1 MSAGFFLIA
10 TTAYVIGLTAFSLWL
25 TGRKQSAEGFL
36 LADRSIP
43 FLLSFGTTIATLV
56 GTGSTIGAV
65 SQGYLYGWRG
75 AMYGIGG
82 GLGLL
87 LLAVLFGNVRRLGFM
102 TMPEELSYY
111 YGANRVIKNAVA
123 CFMLLASI
131 GWLGAHILGGSYYLQ
146 YVGELSPVTAKVA
159 VAAGFSLYIIIGGY
173 LAVVWVDT
181 IQAVLLFVGFVIMAV
196 VAYSEASSLGEQVLP
211 EPGHFAFLGT
221 STLLPSITLS
231 VTIAIGVL
239 ATPSFR
245 QRIYSAESES
255 AVRKSFIAS
264 GISYFVFCS
273 IPAVIGISAW
283 RLNPSLENPDHAFL
297 YVAQDI
303 LPASVGCFVLICG
316 MSATMSSASSDAIA
330 AVSILLRDLFQMVIG
345 RMPRRDRAVTLSRW
359 SIVGVMLCALLV
371 TLPARD
377 IIEYIQQMI
386 SLIMSGMV
394 ACAVLGKFWPRATW
408 QGGLACFVGGAAC
421 SCYFLMDDVANSF
434 WGGAAIPSIATA
446 FLSGIVVSLA
456 TPRNEVTD
464 DEALKELVSER
475 AALESAFDENLTP
488 ITYDT

>member
-1 MSAGFFLIA
+1 MSASFFLIA
-10 TTAYVIGLTAFSLWL
+10 TTAYVLGLTAFSLWL

-87 LLAVLFGNVRRLGFM
+87 LLAVLFGDVRRLGFM

-111 YGANRVIKNAVA
+111 YGANRVIKNVVA

-146 YVGELSPVTAKVA
+146 YVGGLSPITAKIA

-181 IQAVLLFVGFVIMAV
+181 IQAVLLFIGFVIMAV
-196 VAYSEASSLGEQVLP
+196 VAYTKASSLGEQDLF
-211 EPGHFAFLGT
+211 EPNHFAFLEA
-221 STLLPSITLS
+221 SNLLPSISLS
-231 VTIAIGVL
+231 VAIAIGVL

-245 QRIYSAESES
+245 QRIYSAQSVS

-264 GISYFVFCS
+264 GISYLMFCG

-283 RLNPSLENPDHAFL
+283 RLKPTLENPDHAFL
-297 YVAQDI
+297 YVAQEI
-303 LPASVGCFVLICG
+303 LPASVGCLVLICG

-330 AVSILLRDLFQMVIG
+330 AVSILLRDLFQMIAG
-345 RMPRRDRAVTLSRW
+345 KMPRREDAVNLSRW
-359 SIVGVMLCALLV
+359 CLVGVMLIALLV

-377 IIEYIQQMI
+377 IIEYIKLMI

-408 QGGLACFVGGAAC
+408 QGGLACFAGGAGC
-421 SCYFLMDDVANSF
+421 SCYFLFDDALDSF
-434 WGGAAIPSIATA
+434 WGGAAIPSIAAA
-446 FLSGIVVSLA
+446 FLSGVVVSLV
-456 TPRNEVTD
+456 TPRNDVTV
-464 DEALKELVSER
+464 DEALAELKSER
-475 AALESAFDENLTP
+475 AAFESESE
-488 ITYDT
+488 